1 MIKKTHEQFLLDA
14 YQIHNGKYKYFGEY
28 KTSRTPL
35 EIECPL
41 HGVFFQSPN
50 THLKTRGC
58 FKCRAKKPKKTHEK
72 FLKEAREIHGDY
84 YEYIEEYTGVFNEIS
99 ISCPVHGVFKQRPH
113 NHVGQ
118 KHGCPRCSN
127 NGSSKSAKTWL
138 DGLAIPHLRTFESPG
153 GEYRIPGTRWRVDG
167 YDVETNTV
175 YEYHG
180 TYWHGHPS
188 HPEYSENEPHPTAG
202 MTWKQLYDK
211 TIERDR
217 KIIDM
222 GYNLVIFWQRR

>member
-1 MIKKTHEQFLLDA
+1 MIKKTHEHFLQEA
-14 YQIHNGKYKYFGEY
+14 GQIHNGKYKYIGKY
-28 KTSRTPL
+28 INSRTPL

-41 HGVFFQSPN
+41 HGVFFQPPN
-50 THLKTRGC
+50 THLKTHGC
-58 FKCRAKKPKKTHEK
+58 FKCRGKKPKKTHEK

-84 YEYIEEYTGVFNEIS
+84 YEYIEEYTGAYTDMNIN
-99 ISCPVHGVFKQRPH
+99 CPTHGVFSQRPH
-113 NHVGQ
+113 NHIGQ
-118 KHGCPRCSN
+118 RHGCPRCSN
-127 NGSSKSAKTWL
+127 NGSSKSAKSWL
-138 DGLAIPHLRTFESPG
+138 DSLDIPHLQTFESPG

-167 YDVETNTV
+167 YDANTNTV

-188 HPEYSENEPHPTAG
+188 HPEYSENELHPKVD

-211 TIERDR
+211 TIERDK

-222 GYNLVIFWQRR
+222 GYNLVPFWQRR